1 MNMQRMLTPKE
12 ISSILNISVRTVRRL
27 ADSRVIPGARKIG
40 SVWRFDPL
48 KFSHWLSDLEKP
60 ETHKQHNETG
70 VEALRQ
76 IPKK

>member
-60 ETHKQHNETG
+60 EQLQKEKISTG
-70 VEALRQ
+70 LSNGGEQNA
-76 IPKK
+76 